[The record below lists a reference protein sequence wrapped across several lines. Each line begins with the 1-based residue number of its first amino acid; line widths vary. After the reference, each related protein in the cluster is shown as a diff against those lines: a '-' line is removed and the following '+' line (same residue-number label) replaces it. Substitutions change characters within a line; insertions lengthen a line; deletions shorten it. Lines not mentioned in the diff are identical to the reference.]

1 MARGPIL
8 YLHFPF
14 LDIACFYRMV
24 ASVEEDEFFI
34 TAKWM
39 SFQDLYDCLQLDGV
53 AHSDSIDLVVEVIRK
68 HCIASKT
75 FRMQDFE
82 RNEIDLLE
90 HYLMPCW
97 CNGEYN
103 VVPAADEVAPY
114 CDLEV

>member
-39 SFQDLYDCLQLDGV
+39 S
-53 AHSDSIDLVVEVIRK
+53 LVVEVIRK

-82 RNEIDLLE
+82 TNEIDLLA

-97 CNGEYN
+97 CNGEYY